1 MTAKTLFEDVV
12 ERAVAERARR
22 AASKN
27 LITRDEAHAE
37 LSPMGMQ
44 RWYLH
49 PRLDEPST
57 QALYFHELEIPPGS
71 RSGKLRC
78 QGGIIHLVLEGSGY
92 TDVDGDWH
100 PWEPEDLIAI
110 PIREYGVTYQHFNT
124 GSVPVRMMV
133 AWPNLDSAVGP
144 EGGVEMEVLENAP
157 EYSAQLNASQS

>member
-57 QALYFHELEIPPGS
+57 QALSFTSWRFHPGHEAAS
-71 RSGKLRC
+71 CGARAESFISCWKGPDTRMLMVTGTLGSLR
-78 QGGIIHLVLEGSGY
+78 I
-92 TDVDGDWH
+92 
-100 PWEPEDLIAI
+100 
-110 PIREYGVTYQHFNT
+110 
-124 GSVPVRMMV
+124 
-133 AWPNLDSAVGP
+133 
-144 EGGVEMEVLENAP
+144 
-157 EYSAQLNASQS
+157 